1 MAKGGYNGGSQIVRL
16 SPLLHGRD
24 VYSSRTAEI
33 YRGPRGDVRQ
43 KIRNKILKSLE
54 QKHPSK
60 ELLKRLAQKAQD
72 FDLRVPEIA
81 EVAEAHGIT
90 GYEPR
95 PRLLNGK
102 IKRDG
107 QPPSADELAVARA
120 EARLK
125 GRRRGRRQGKPS
137 GKAGGRVFVA
147 DPNWDKPKGDR

>member
-1 MAKGGYNGGSQIVRL
+1 
-16 SPLLHGRD
+16 
-24 VYSSRTAEI
+24 
-33 YRGPRGDVRQ
+33 
-43 KIRNKILKSLE
+43 
-54 QKHPSK
+54 
-60 ELLKRLAQKAQD
+60 
-72 FDLRVPEIA
+72 
-81 EVAEAHGIT
+81 
-90 GYEPR
+90 
-95 PRLLNGK
+95 LNGT

>member
-1 MAKGGYNGGSQIVRL
+1 MAKGGYIGGSKFVRL

-24 VYSSRTAEI
+24 AASPKKPRK
-33 YRGPRGDVRQ
+33 YRGPKNDVREQ
-43 KIRNKILKSLE
+43 VKKDILSRLKRM
-54 QKHPSK
+54 QPTK
-60 ELLKRLAQKAQD
+60 ELLARLARKAQD
-72 FDLRVPEIA
+72 FNLIIPEIA

-95 PRLLNGK
+95 PRLLNGT
-102 IKRDG
+102 IKRDE

-125 GRRRGRRQGKPS
+125 GRRRGRRQGKTS
-137 GKAGGRVFVA
+137 GKPGGRVFVA